1 MVQEMYDIIVVG
13 AGHAGCEAALAA
25 GRRGDN
31 VLLITI
37 SIDKIAYMSCNPA
50 IGGLAKGALVKDLDA
65 LGGEMAK
72 NIDATAIQ
80 FQILNQNKGVA
91 AKASRA
97 QADKKHYSDRM
108 RKIIFN
114 ERNITVKQGIVS
126 DILTDKDENRV
137 SGIRTLSNEIYLA
150 KKIVLAMGTFLNGK
164 IYIGDRSY
172 DGGRMNDIAST
183 DLTNSINSLGFKSIR
198 LKTGTPARVDKRT
211 INFNKLIK
219 YEAEIS
225 RKGFSFESNDIKE
238 DQICCYLAYTKEATH
253 KIVKD
258 NMARS
263 IYFSSSDKALGTRYC
278 PSMEDKVSKF
288 PDRERHQLVLEQE
301 GLDSNEIYIN
311 GFSSS
316 LPVDAQ
322 LEAYRSIDGL
332 ENAEFIRPAYAIEY
346 VAYQP
351 LGLKLNYESKLI
363 KDLYFAGQING
374 TSGYEEA
381 AVQGFMA
388 GVNASLALKGEAPFI
403 LRRDESYIGVLTDD
417 LMTKGI
423 DEPYRMF
430 SSRAEYRMKLR
441 EDNAE
446 SRLLEYGKKLGLVSD
461 ERYGSYLSDKAKVS
475 DEIERLR
482 ITRIKLNDIESINI
496 LKRHNIELTEGIS
509 CYSLLKRPHSSY
521 RIIREL
527 GLGLGDIEDRL
538 AEEVEIAIFYEGY
551 IKKEEMEIVKF
562 QKLESIKIPKDID
575 YSMLSGLRLEQIEK
589 LTAIRPETLGQ
600 AMRIHGLT
608 NNAINILEINIIK
621 LRKTK
626 QNMAIGK
633 DK

>member
-1 MVQEMYDIIVVG
+1 MSQESYDIIVIG
-13 AGHAGCEAALAA
+13 AGHAGCEAALVAA
-25 GRRGDN
+25 RRGNN

-97 QADKKHYSDRM
+97 QADKKKYSERM
-108 RKIIFN
+108 KKIIFQ
-114 ERNITVKQGIVS
+114 EKNITIKQGIVS
-126 DILTDKDENRV
+126 DILTDNEKRRAY
-137 SGIRTLSNEIYLA
+137 GIKTLSQEIYLA
-150 KKIVLAMGTFLNGK
+150 KKIVVATGTFLNGK
-164 IYIGDRSY
+164 IYLGDRSY

-183 DLTNSINSLGFKSIR
+183 DLATSINSLGFEPIR

-211 INFNKLIK
+211 INFDKLVK
-219 YEAEIS
+219 YDAEIN

-238 DQICCYLAYTKEATH
+238 DQISCYIAYTKEETH
-253 KIVKD
+253 KIVRD
-258 NMARS
+258 NLSRS
-263 IYFSSSDKALGTRYC
+263 IYFNSVDKALGTRYC

-288 PDRERHQLVLEQE
+288 PNRERHQLVLEQE

-322 LEAYRSIDGL
+322 LKAYRTIDGL
-332 ENAEFIRPAYAIEY
+332 EDAEFIRPAYAIEY

-351 LGLKLNYESKLI
+351 TGLKLNYESKLI
-363 KDLYFAGQING
+363 ENLYFAGQING

-388 GVNASLALKGEAPFI
+388 GVNASLSLKDENPFV

-446 SRLLEYGKKLGLVSD
+446 SRLLKYGKELGLISD
-461 ERYGSYLSDKAKVS
+461 ERYSRYLSDKLQVSNEIDRLKV
-475 DEIERLR
+475 
-482 ITRIKLNDIESINI
+482 TRIKLNDIETINT
-496 LKRHNIELTEGIS
+496 LKRYNIELTEGVS
-509 CYSLLKRPHSSY
+509 CYSLLKRPHCSY
-521 RIIREL
+521 KIIREL
-527 GLGLGDIEDRL
+527 ELGGDIDDKL
-538 AEEVEIAIFYEGY
+538 AEEVEIAIFYDGY
-551 IKKEEMEIVKF
+551 IKKEEAEIVKF
-562 QKLESIKIPKDID
+562 QKLEFIKIPKDID
-575 YSMLSGLRLEQIEK
+575 YSILSGLRLEQVEK

-600 AMRIHGLT
+600 AIRIHGIT
-608 NNAINILEINIIK
+608 NNAINILELNIIK
-621 LRKTK
+621 LKK
-626 QNMAIGK
+626 IKNNMIAGNEK
-633 DK
+633 